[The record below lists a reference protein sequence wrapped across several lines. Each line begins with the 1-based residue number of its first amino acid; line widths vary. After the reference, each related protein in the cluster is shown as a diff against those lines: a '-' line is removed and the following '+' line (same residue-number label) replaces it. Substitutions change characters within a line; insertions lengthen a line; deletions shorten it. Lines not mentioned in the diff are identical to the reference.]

1 MRSFPLLTEDQIQRR
16 FRQIFAST
24 EINGAD
30 LEKAE
35 SLIDQLRWE
44 SPLRHRLTEELDE
57 LRKLCVTEG

>member
-1 MRSFPLLTEDQIQRR
+1 MLTEDQIQRR